1 MPVDTAADFSPSVP
15 EHQRRVDE
23 LVAELRVRTADH
35 EEALQREAAV
45 AEVLQ
50 VINSSSGEL
59 APVLDAMLQKATRL
73 CEAAFG
79 ILWTY
84 DGEHYHA
91 VAFRNVPEAY
101 VEFLRESPPLG
112 PEDALGRIAAGELL
126 AHIRDMAVRP
136 SGRNPLMRHAVE
148 LGDFRTLLGVALRKE
163 GTLLGAITIYRQEV
177 RLFSDKQVALVE
189 SFAAQAVIAMEN
201 ARLLGELR
209 EALDQQTA
217 NAEVLQV
224 INSSPGN
231 LDPVF
236 DAILEKAHSLCD
248 APCGSLQLY
257 DGSVF
262 RAVADRGLPETVATL
277 LRQGVV
283 ARQFREPDRDPVQ
296 VDMVE
301 AYAASPDDPVLRA
314 IVKDAGL
321 RTVLFVP
328 LHKEGIYLGRIVA
341 SRRDVRPF
349 TDKQVTLLQNFAAQ
363 AVIAMDN
370 ARLLTEQR
378 EALEQQTATA
388 EVLQVINSSPGD
400 LGPVFDATL
409 ESATRLCDA
418 AFAILW
424 LCDGER
430 FHAAALHGVPERY
443 AEIARVP
450 CLPSPN
456 NPLGR
461 MLRGER
467 LITSLDAAGD
477 ELYRAG
483 DPVRRALVDLG
494 GGAQLHPGGACQ
506 GRRVARFLDGL
517 SPGSASILRKANRA
531 AGELR
536 GAGSDCDRKC
546 PTHKRDARGAGAAD
560 GDGGNPACDLP
571 VADRRAAGVRSR
583 RQSGGAILRR
593 ERCTNSLAGRR
604 HLVRR
609 RSSRPYRFG
618 A

>member
-1 MPVDTAADFSPSVP
+1 MPVDTAANSSPSVP

-50 VINSSSGEL
+50 VINSS
-59 APVLDAMLQKATRL
+59 
-73 CEAAFG
+73 
-79 ILWTY
+79 
-84 DGEHYHA
+84 
-91 VAFRNVPEAY
+91 
-101 VEFLRESPPLG
+101 
-112 PEDALGRIAAGELL
+112 
-126 AHIRDMAVRP
+126 
-136 SGRNPLMRHAVE
+136 
-148 LGDFRTLLGVALRKE
+148 
-163 GTLLGAITIYRQEV
+163 
-177 RLFSDKQVALVE
+177 
-189 SFAAQAVIAMEN
+189 
-201 ARLLGELR
+201 
-209 EALDQQTA
+209 
-217 NAEVLQV
+217 
-224 INSSPGN
+224 PGN

-257 DGSVF
+257 DGSMF

-388 EVLQVINSSPGD
+388 EILRVISQSPTDVQPVFEAVAKAAVRFCGANDAQIALRDGDTWFVAAHQGPIGSVLDTRRSLTRETGPGRAMVDATTVHLPDFEALDPVEFAEARRLGATLGFKAALSTPMLRDGVAIGAVSLRRSEVGAFTDRQIALVEAFASQAVIAIENTRLFAELNHRTADLQESLEYQTATSDVLKVISRSTFDLQPVLDTLVETAARLCAADAAHIVTRDGEAYRPVATFGFEPDFDAYVRGLSFTPGRASLVGRVLLDGQVIAYRGCHRRSGISSSG
-400 LGPVFDATL
+400 
-409 ESATRLCDA
+409 
-418 AFAILW
+418 
-424 LCDGER
+424 
-430 FHAAALHGVPERY
+430 
-443 AEIARVP
+443 AR
-450 CLPSPN
+450 S
-456 NPLGR
+456 
-461 MLRGER
+461 
-467 LITSLDAAGD
+467 
-477 ELYRAG
+477 
-483 DPVRRALVDLG
+483 
-494 GGAQLHPGGACQ
+494 
-506 GRRVARFLDGL
+506 
-517 SPGSASILRKANRA
+517 
-531 AGELR
+531 
-536 GAGSDCDRKC
+536 
-546 PTHKRDARGAGAAD
+546 AGAVGRCLGCRCYA
-560 GDGGNPACDLP
+560 
-571 VADRRAAGVRSR
+571 RARLSVS
-583 RQSGGAILRR
+583 LR
-593 ERCTNSLAGRR
+593 
-604 HLVRR
+604 
-609 RSSRPYRFG
+609 
-618 A
+618 